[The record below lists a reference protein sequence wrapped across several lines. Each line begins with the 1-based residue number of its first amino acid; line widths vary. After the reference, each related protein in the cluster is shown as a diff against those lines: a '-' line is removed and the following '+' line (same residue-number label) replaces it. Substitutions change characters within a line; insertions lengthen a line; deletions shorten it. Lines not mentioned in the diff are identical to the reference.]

1 MQKGM
6 VNSHEIPCS
15 DVSDYIPLPVVR
27 DGKKMMTD
35 AEKAERDLL
44 EEWRLLHEEVDAAVA
59 EMAVQTEKDR
69 QKLIGKGMR
78 SSVNY
83 PPLRR

>member
-1 MQKGM
+1 
-6 VNSHEIPCS
+6 
-15 DVSDYIPLPVVR
+15 
-27 DGKKMMTD
+27 MMTD